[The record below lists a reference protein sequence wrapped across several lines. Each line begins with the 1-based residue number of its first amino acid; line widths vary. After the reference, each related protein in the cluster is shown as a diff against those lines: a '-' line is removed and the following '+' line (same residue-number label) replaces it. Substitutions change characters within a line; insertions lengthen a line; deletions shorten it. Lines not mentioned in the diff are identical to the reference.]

1 MKGYVIENWLWF
13 VLLLLVIAVLWVYF
27 PVHLAKGR

>member
-13 VLLLLVIAVLWVYF
+13 VIAILVIAVQLVYF
-27 PVHLAKGR
+27 PVH

>member
-13 VLLLLVIAVLWVYF
+13 VLLLVIAVLWVYF
-27 PVHLAKGR
+27 SVHLAKRR